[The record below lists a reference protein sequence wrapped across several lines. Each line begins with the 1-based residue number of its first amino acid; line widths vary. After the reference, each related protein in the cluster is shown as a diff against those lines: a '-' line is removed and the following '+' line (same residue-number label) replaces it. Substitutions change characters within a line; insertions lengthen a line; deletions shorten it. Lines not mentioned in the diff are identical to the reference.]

1 MKHIRETILFSLLQ
15 VTRRLHKQAVHDL
28 NALGL
33 YAGQE
38 KFLLLLWEQDGLMQS
53 QIAESMYVE
62 QATVTQ
68 VLDHLARAGLIQRS
82 RDEQDGRISRVYLT
96 EHGKALQEP
105 LLLAWKELEERT
117 VQGLNETEKTLLRRL
132 LLHLSANLS

>member
-1 MKHIRETILFSLLQ
+1 VKHIRETILFTLLQ
-15 VTRRLHKQAVHDL
+15 ITRRFHKRAVHDL

-38 KFLLLLWEQDGLMQS
+38 KFLLLLWEQDGLTQT

-82 RDEQDGRISRVYLT
+82 RDEKDGRISRVYLT
-96 EHGKALQEP
+96 EKGRA
-105 LLLAWKELEERT
+105 LEEP
-117 VQGLNETEKTLLRRL
+117 VQRLWDAWETQALASFTQEERLLLRRFL
-132 LLHLSANLS
+132 LQMQANLE